1 MLQAGNLSMNNS
13 FKDIISGR
21 TVFVG
26 IGNELR
32 GDDGIGLLII
42 EKLRDR
48 IDCPCINAGQV
59 PENSFGIIVKERPDT
74 VIIIDAVQ
82 LFMKPGSYQLLT
94 EMDIQHTG
102 FSTHTL
108 SLAVFMQYLKEAS
121 DADVYLLGVQPRSTE
136 LGQGLTSQLEDS
148 LDELVNLIAEV
159 CNHSLFLYPNRE
171 ETDNG

>member
-1 MLQAGNLSMNNS
+1 MDSSLKN
-13 FKDIISGR
+13 IIRGR

-26 IGNELR
+26 VGNELR
-32 GDDGIGLLII
+32 SDDGIGLLII

-48 IDCPCINAGQV
+48 IDFPCINAGQV
-59 PENSFGIIVKERPDT
+59 PENSFGPIVKEQPDT

-82 LFMKPGSYQLLT
+82 LFTKPGSYQILT

-108 SLAVFMQYLKEAS
+108 SLAVFMQYLKEAA

-136 LGQGLTSQLEDS
+136 LGEGLTTELEDS
-148 LDELVNLIAEV
+148 LDELVSLITEA
-159 CNHSLFLYPNRE
+159 CKQSLFLYPNGE
-171 ETDNG
+171 ETDNV

>member
-1 MLQAGNLSMNNS
+1 MINS
-13 FKDIISGR
+13 LKRIIKER

-26 IGNELR
+26 VGNELR
-32 GDDGIGLLII
+32 SDDGIGLLII
-42 EKLRDR
+42 EKLRDM
-48 IDCPCINAGQV
+48 IECPCINAGQV
-59 PENSFGIIVKERPDT
+59 PENSFGLIVKERPDT

-108 SLAVFMQYLKEAS
+108 SLAVFMQYLREAS
-121 DADVYLLGVQPRSTE
+121 DADVYLLGIQPRSTD

-148 LDELVNLIAEV
+148 VEELVPLIAEV
-159 CNHSLFLYPNRE
+159 CSHSQFLYPNEE
-171 ETDNG
+171 ETDNV